1 MLINANIQNINALN
15 TLHNKIIM
23 YICVINL
30 LGKTMNVQRIIFIAF
45 IAAFLSSCHT
55 EDIPV
60 PEKNSDNTEQTEDSE
75 DDPEDDPEQDPE
87 DKPVNEE
94 LLLGLDATLNNMVE
108 SRRGVINA
116 WQSGNEIGLYTEN
129 KNLKYTYDGSK
140 WIAAEQYEVQNEQTV
155 YAYHPYDQ
163 NATDMKLDIDL
174 TKQEDVMYGKCA
186 VTPDFPTAKPVMNHA
201 LSLIRIKLM
210 RDEYIGKGLIT
221 DVMIKNVSSS
231 LIMNILDGDIWIQE
245 GKSDI
250 PIGGG
255 YMLNDDNPAVSEAI
269 LPPLYYP
276 DGVSLSFKLDGKE
289 MSYTFPSWH
298 EWEAGNIYTY
308 TIKIKGA
315 YNGEVNKD
323 DVPIDVEYWSQF
335 GKTDDIVLRTVD
347 YTDFE
352 NMFFISTNH
361 TEFGYDC
368 YQNEGKPFGLFYTHA
383 GSEPFEGKVRFVFM
397 RGSQIVEKFQPIDIK
412 IQGNWDGKK
421 IQCYVTSAP
430 GTYQLVPLFQ
440 RKGESTWFKALG
452 YEQNGSD
459 QEWMYEVKAPAPDD
473 LPALRDIF
481 LEKEGDNTNFLSY
494 RIPYNEFFNVVYTIS
509 NKGTGALKGEIKAV
523 WEREFKL
530 KSNSYRPS
538 TRKQN
543 TTNDV
548 EWADEIGRVS
558 VSIQPGIRYW
568 KGIMECK
575 VSKYYAKPTG
585 ANGNEYAGPVIHLY
599 WKPEGSSE
607 WTLLRLDADYLFN
620 NDYQGAD
627 VWDETLN
634 YINVS
639 LEDWYD

>member
-1 MLINANIQNINALN
+1 MIDSRNNN
-15 TLHNKIIM
+15 M
-23 YICVINL
+23 
-30 LGKTMNVQRIIFIAF
+30 RIRNYIFIAF

-250 PIGGG
+250 SIGGG

-269 LPPLYYP
+269 LPPLYHP

-335 GKTDDIVLRTVD
+335 GKTDEIVLRSVD

-352 NMFFISTNH
+352 NMFFIRTNH
-361 TEFGYDC
+361 TKFGYDC
-368 YQNEGKPFGLFYTHA
+368 YQNEGKPFGLYYTHA

-509 NKGTGALKGEIKAV
+509 NKGKGALKGEIKAV

-575 VSKYYAKPTG
+575 VTKYYAKPTDSY
-585 ANGNEYAGPVIHLY
+585 GNAYAVPVIHLY

>member
-1 MLINANIQNINALN
+1 
-15 TLHNKIIM
+15 M
-23 YICVINL
+23 YICVVNL
-30 LGKTMNVQRIIFIAF
+30 LEKTMNVQRIIFIAF

-60 PEKNSDNTEQTEDSE
+60 PEKNSDNTEQT

-94 LLLGLDATLNNMVE
+94 LLLGLDATLKNMVE

-116 WQSGNEIGLYTEN
+116 WQAGNEIGLYTQDR
-129 KNLKYTYDGSK
+129 NLKYTYDGNR
-140 WIAAEQYEVQNEQTV
+140 WIAAEQYEVQKEQTV

-269 LPPLYYP
+269 LPPLYHP

-335 GKTDDIVLRTVD
+335 GKTDEIVLKNVD

-352 NMFFISTNH
+352 NMFFIRTNH
-361 TEFGYDC
+361 TKFGYDC

-452 YEQNGSD
+452 YEQNSSD

-481 LEKEGDNTNFLSY
+481 LEKEGDNTNFLGY
-494 RIPYNEFFNVVYTIS
+494 DIPYNEFFNVVYTIS
-509 NKGTGALKGEIKAV
+509 NKGKGALKGEIKAV

-543 TTNDV
+543 TTDDV

-575 VSKYYAKPTG
+575 VSKYYAKPMD
-585 ANGNEYAGPVIHLY
+585 NYGNAYAVPVIHLY

>member
-1 MLINANIQNINALN
+1 
-15 TLHNKIIM
+15 M

-269 LPPLYYP
+269 LPPLYHP

-335 GKTDDIVLRTVD
+335 GKTDEIVLRTVD

-459 QEWMYEVKAPAPDD
+459 QEWMYEVKAPAPDN

-481 LEKEGDNTNFLSY
+481 LEKEGDNTNFLGY

-509 NKGTGALKGEIKAV
+509 NKGKGALKGEIKAV

-575 VSKYYAKPTG
+575 VSKYYAKPTDSY
-585 ANGNEYAGPVIHLY
+585 GNAYAVPVIHLY

>member
-1 MLINANIQNINALN
+1 MIDSRNNN
-15 TLHNKIIM
+15 M
-23 YICVINL
+23 
-30 LGKTMNVQRIIFIAF
+30 RIRNYIFIAF
-45 IAAFLSSCHT
+45 VAAFLSSCHT

-269 LPPLYYP
+269 LPPLYHP

-335 GKTDDIVLRTVD
+335 GKTDEIVLRSVD

-352 NMFFISTNH
+352 NMFFIRTNH
-361 TEFGYDC
+361 TKFGYDC
-368 YQNEGKPFGLFYTHA
+368 YQNEGKPFGLYYTHA

-459 QEWMYEVKAPAPDD
+459 QEWMYEVKAPAPDN

-481 LEKEGDNTNFLSY
+481 LEKEGDNTNFLGY
-494 RIPYNEFFNVVYTIS
+494 DIPYNGFFNVVYTIS
-509 NKGTGALKGEIKAV
+509 NKGKGALKGEIKAV

-575 VSKYYAKPTG
+575 VSKYYAKPTDSY
-585 ANGNEYAGPVIHLY
+585 GNAYAVPVIHLY

>member
-1 MLINANIQNINALN
+1 
-15 TLHNKIIM
+15 M

-250 PIGGG
+250 SIGGG

-269 LPPLYYP
+269 LPPLYHP

-335 GKTDDIVLRTVD
+335 GKTDEIVLRSVD

-352 NMFFISTNH
+352 NMFFIRTNH
-361 TEFGYDC
+361 TKFGYDC
-368 YQNEGKPFGLFYTHA
+368 YQNEGKPFGLYYTHA

-459 QEWMYEVKAPAPDD
+459 QEWMYEVKAPAPDN

-481 LEKEGDNTNFLSY
+481 LEKEGDNTNFLGY
-494 RIPYNEFFNVVYTIS
+494 DIPYNGFFNVVYTIS
-509 NKGTGALKGEIKAV
+509 NKGKGALKGEIKAV

-575 VSKYYAKPTG
+575 VSKYYAKPTDSY
-585 ANGNEYAGPVIHLY
+585 GNAYAVPVIHLY

>member
-1 MLINANIQNINALN
+1 
-15 TLHNKIIM
+15 
-23 YICVINL
+23 
-30 LGKTMNVQRIIFIAF
+30 MNVQRIIFIAF

-60 PEKNSDNTEQTEDSE
+60 PEKNSDNTEQT

-94 LLLGLDATLNNMVE
+94 LLLGLDATLKNMVE

-116 WQSGNEIGLYTEN
+116 WQAGNEIGLYTQDR
-129 KNLKYTYDGSK
+129 NLKYTYDGNR
-140 WIAAEQYEVQNEQTV
+140 WIAAEQYEVQKEQTV

-269 LPPLYYP
+269 LPPLYHP

-335 GKTDDIVLRTVD
+335 GKTDEIVLKNVD

-352 NMFFISTNH
+352 NMFFIRTNH
-361 TEFGYDC
+361 TKFGYDC
-368 YQNEGKPFGLFYTHA
+368 YQNEGKPFGLYYTHA

-452 YEQNGSD
+452 YEQNSSD

-481 LEKEGDNTNFLSY
+481 LEKEGDNTNFLGY
-494 RIPYNEFFNVVYTIS
+494 DIPYNEFFNVVYTIS
-509 NKGTGALKGEIKAV
+509 NKGKGALKGEIKAV

-543 TTNDV
+543 TTDDV

-575 VSKYYAKPTG
+575 VSKYYAKPMD
-585 ANGNEYAGPVIHLY
+585 NYGNAYAVPVIHLY

>member
-1 MLINANIQNINALN
+1 M
-15 TLHNKIIM
+15 KIRDYM
-23 YICVINL
+23 
-30 LGKTMNVQRIIFIAF
+30 IISVLPLFL
-45 IAAFLSSCHT
+45 AACQT
-55 EDIPV
+55 DKIPV
-60 PEKNSDNTEQTEDSE
+60 PEKNTDNTEQT
-75 DDPEDDPEQDPE
+75 DDTDQPEDEPE

-94 LLLGLDATLNNMVE
+94 LLLGLDATLKNMVE
-108 SRRGVINA
+108 SRKGVINA

-140 WIAAEQYEVQNEQTV
+140 WIAAEQYEVQKEQTV
-155 YAYHPYDQ
+155 YAYHPYTE
-163 NATDMKLDIDL
+163 NVDMPYVPVDL
-174 TKQEDVMYGKCA
+174 TRQEDVMYGQCI
-186 VTPDFPTAKPVMNHA
+186 VTPDFPTAKPEMKHA
-201 LSLIRIKLM
+201 LSLIRVKLL
-210 RDEYIGKGLIT
+210 RDEYMGTGLVT
-221 DVMIKNVSSS
+221 DVTVRNVNSH
-231 LIMNILDGDIWIQE
+231 LAMDVVYGNIAYPDAQ
-245 GKSDI
+245 KCDI

-255 YMLNDDNPAVSEAI
+255 FMLNDANPTVSEAI
-269 LPPLYYP
+269 LPPLYHP

-289 MSYTFPSWH
+289 MNYTFPSWH
-298 EWEAGNIYTY
+298 DWEAGNIYTY

-315 YNGEVNKD
+315 YNAEINKED
-323 DVPIDVEYWSQF
+323 IPIDVEYWSQF
-335 GKTDDIVLRTVD
+335 GKTDEIVLKNVD

-352 NMFFISTNH
+352 NMFFISTNY

-383 GSEPFEGKVRFVFM
+383 GSEPFEGKLRFVFM
-397 RGSQIVEKFQPIDIK
+397 QGGQIVEKFQPIDIK
-412 IQGNWDGKK
+412 IQGDWDGKK

-440 RKGESTWFKALG
+440 RNGESTWFKALG
-452 YEQNGSD
+452 YERNGSD
-459 QEWMYEVKAPAPDD
+459 AEWMYEVKAPAPDN
-473 LPALRDIF
+473 LPALRDIL
-481 LEKEGDNTNFLSY
+481 LEKEGDNTNFLGY
-494 RIPYNEFFNVVYTIS
+494 DIPYNEAFNVVYTLS
-509 NKGTGALKGEIKAV
+509 NKGKKALKGEIKAV

-538 TRKQN
+538 TQKQN

-548 EWADEIGRVS
+548 QWADEIGRVS
-558 VSIQPGIRYW
+558 VDIQPGIRYW

-575 VSKYYAKPTG
+575 VTKYYAKPTDSY
-585 ANGNEYAGPVIHLY
+585 GNAYAVPVIHLY

>member
-1 MLINANIQNINALN
+1 MIDSRNNN
-15 TLHNKIIM
+15 M
-23 YICVINL
+23 
-30 LGKTMNVQRIIFIAF
+30 RIRNYIFIAF

-60 PEKNSDNTEQTEDSE
+60 PEKNSDNTEQT

-269 LPPLYYP
+269 LPPLYHP

-335 GKTDDIVLRTVD
+335 GKTDEIVLKNVD

-368 YQNEGKPFGLFYTHA
+368 YQNEGKPFGLLYTHA

-481 LEKEGDNTNFLSY
+481 LEKEGDNTNFLGY
-494 RIPYNEFFNVVYTIS
+494 DIPYNEFFNVVYTIS
-509 NKGTGALKGEIKAV
+509 NKGKGALKGEIKAV

-543 TTNDV
+543 TTDDV

-575 VSKYYAKPTG
+575 VSKYYAKPTN

>member
-1 MLINANIQNINALN
+1 
-15 TLHNKIIM
+15 M

-116 WQSGNEIGLYTEN
+116 WQSGNEIGLYTQDR
-129 KNLKYTYDGSK
+129 NLKYTYDGYK

-269 LPPLYYP
+269 LPPLYHP

-335 GKTDDIVLRTVD
+335 GKTDEIVLRTVD

-352 NMFFISTNH
+352 NMFFIRTNH
-361 TEFGYDC
+361 TKFGYDC
-368 YQNEGKPFGLFYTHA
+368 YQNEGKPFGLYYTHA

-509 NKGTGALKGEIKAV
+509 NKGKGALKGEIKAV

-575 VSKYYAKPTG
+575 VTKYYAKPTDSY
-585 ANGNEYAGPVIHLY
+585 GNAYAVPVIHLY

>member
-1 MLINANIQNINALN
+1 
-15 TLHNKIIM
+15 M

-75 DDPEDDPEQDPE
+75 DEPEDDPEQDPE

-269 LPPLYYP
+269 LPPLYHP

-335 GKTDDIVLRTVD
+335 GKTDEIVLRSVD

-352 NMFFISTNH
+352 NMFFIRTNH
-361 TEFGYDC
+361 TKFGYDC
-368 YQNEGKPFGLFYTHA
+368 YQNEGKPFGLYYTHA

-481 LEKEGDNTNFLSY
+481 LEKEGDNTNFLGY
-494 RIPYNEFFNVVYTIS
+494 DIPYNGFFNVVYTIS
-509 NKGTGALKGEIKAV
+509 NKGKGALKGEIKAV

-575 VSKYYAKPTG
+575 VSKYYAKPTDSY
-585 ANGNEYAGPVIHLY
+585 GNAYAVPVIHLY

>member
-1 MLINANIQNINALN
+1 
-15 TLHNKIIM
+15 M

-30 LGKTMNVQRIIFIAF
+30 LEKTMNVQRIIFIAF

-60 PEKNSDNTEQTEDSE
+60 PEKNSDNTEQT

-116 WQSGNEIGLYTEN
+116 WQAGNEIGLYTQDR
-129 KNLKYTYDGSK
+129 NLKYTYDGNR
-140 WIAAEQYEVQNEQTV
+140 WIAAEQYEVQKEQTV

-269 LPPLYYP
+269 LPPLYHP

-335 GKTDDIVLRTVD
+335 GKTDEIVLKNVD

-509 NKGTGALKGEIKAV
+509 NKGKGALKGEIKAV

-543 TTNDV
+543 TTDDV

-639 LEDWYD
+639 LEDWYIN

>member
-1 MLINANIQNINALN
+1 
-15 TLHNKIIM
+15 M
-23 YICVINL
+23 YICVVNL

-255 YMLNDDNPAVSEAI
+255 YMLNDANPAVSEAI
-269 LPPLYYP
+269 LPPLYHP
-276 DGVSLSFKLDGKE
+276 DGVLLSFKLDGKE

-335 GKTDDIVLRTVD
+335 GKTDEIVLRSVD

-352 NMFFISTNH
+352 NMFFIRTNH
-361 TEFGYDC
+361 TKFGYDC
-368 YQNEGKPFGLFYTHA
+368 YQNEGKPFGLYYTHA

-459 QEWMYEVKAPAPDD
+459 QEWMYEVKAPAPDN

-481 LEKEGDNTNFLSY
+481 LEKEGDNTNFLGY
-494 RIPYNEFFNVVYTIS
+494 DIPYNEFFNVVYTIS
-509 NKGTGALKGEIKAV
+509 NKGKGALKGEIKAV

-575 VSKYYAKPTG
+575 VSKYYAKPTDSY
-585 ANGNEYAGPVIHLY
+585 GNAYTVPVIHLY

>member
-1 MLINANIQNINALN
+1 M
-15 TLHNKIIM
+15 K
-23 YICVINL
+23 
-30 LGKTMNVQRIIFIAF
+30 VQRIIFIAF
-45 IAAFLSSCHT
+45 IAALLVSCHT

-75 DDPEDDPEQDPE
+75 DEPEDEPE

-116 WQSGNEIGLYTEN
+116 WQAGNEIGLYTQDR
-129 KNLKYTYDGSK
+129 NLKYTYDGYK

-163 NATDMKLDIDL
+163 NVTDMKLNIDL
-174 TKQEDVMYGKCA
+174 TKQEDVLFGKCA

-201 LSLIRIKLM
+201 LSLIRIKLL

-269 LPPLYYP
+269 LPPLYHP

-335 GKTDDIVLRTVD
+335 GKTDEIVLRSVD

-352 NMFFISTNH
+352 NMFFIRTNH
-361 TEFGYDC
+361 TKFGYDC
-368 YQNEGKPFGLFYTHA
+368 YQNEGKPFGLYYTHA

-452 YEQNGSD
+452 YEQNSSD
-459 QEWMYEVKAPAPDD
+459 QEWIYEVKAPAPDD

-481 LEKEGDNTNFLSY
+481 LEKEGDNTNFLGY
-494 RIPYNEFFNVVYTIS
+494 DIPYNEFFNVVYTIS
-509 NKGTGALKGEIKAV
+509 NKGKGALKGEIKAV

-543 TTNDV
+543 TTDDV

-575 VSKYYAKPTG
+575 VSKYYAKPMD
-585 ANGNEYAGPVIHLY
+585 NYGNAYAVPVIHLY

>member
-1 MLINANIQNINALN
+1 
-15 TLHNKIIM
+15 M

-116 WQSGNEIGLYTEN
+116 WQSGNEIGLYTQDR
-129 KNLKYTYDGSK
+129 NLKYTYDGYK

-269 LPPLYYP
+269 LPPLYHP

-335 GKTDDIVLRTVD
+335 GKTDEIVLRTVD

-352 NMFFISTNH
+352 NMFFIRTNH
-361 TEFGYDC
+361 TKFGYDC
-368 YQNEGKPFGLFYTHA
+368 YQNEGKPFGLYYTHA

-509 NKGTGALKGEIKAV
+509 NKGKGALKGEIKAV

-575 VSKYYAKPTG
+575 VTKYYAKPTG
-585 ANGNEYAGPVIHLY
+585 SYGNAYAVPVIHLY

>member
-1 MLINANIQNINALN
+1 M
-15 TLHNKIIM
+15 KIRDYM
-23 YICVINL
+23 
-30 LGKTMNVQRIIFIAF
+30 IISVLPLFL
-45 IAAFLSSCHT
+45 AACQT
-55 EDIPV
+55 DKIPV
-60 PEKNSDNTEQTEDSE
+60 PEKNTDNTEQT
-75 DDPEDDPEQDPE
+75 DDTDQPEDEPE

-94 LLLGLDATLNNMVE
+94 LLLGLDATLKNMVE
-108 SRRGVINA
+108 SRKGVINA

-140 WIAAEQYEVQNEQTV
+140 WIAAEQYEVQKEQTV
-155 YAYHPYDQ
+155 YAYHPYTE
-163 NATDMKLDIDL
+163 NVDMPYVPVDL
-174 TKQEDVMYGKCA
+174 TRQEDVMYGQCI
-186 VTPDFPTAKPVMNHA
+186 VTPDFPTAKPEMKHA
-201 LSLIRIKLM
+201 LSLIRVKLL
-210 RDEYIGKGLIT
+210 RDEYMGTGLVT
-221 DVMIKNVSSS
+221 DVTVRNVNSH
-231 LIMNILDGDIWIQE
+231 LAMDVVYGNIAYPDAQ
-245 GKSDI
+245 KCDI

-255 YMLNDDNPAVSEAI
+255 FMLNDANPTVSEAI
-269 LPPLYYP
+269 LPPLYHP

-289 MSYTFPSWH
+289 MNYTFPSWH
-298 EWEAGNIYTY
+298 DWEAGNIYTY

-315 YNGEVNKD
+315 YNAEINKE

-335 GKTDDIVLRTVD
+335 GKTDEIVLKNVD

-352 NMFFISTNH
+352 NMFFISTNF

-383 GSEPFEGKVRFVFM
+383 GSEPFEGKLRFVFM
-397 RGSQIVEKFQPIDIK
+397 QGGQIVEKFQPIDIK
-412 IQGNWDGKK
+412 IQGDWDGKK

-440 RKGESTWFKALG
+440 RNGESTWFKALG
-452 YEQNGSD
+452 YERNGSD
-459 QEWMYEVKAPAPDD
+459 AEWMYEVKAPAPDN
-473 LPALRDIF
+473 LPALRDIL

-494 RIPYNEFFNVVYTIS
+494 RIPFNESFNVVYTLS
-509 NKGTGALKGEIKAV
+509 NKGKKALKGEIKAV

-538 TRKQN
+538 TQKQN

-548 EWADEIGRVS
+548 QWADEIGRVS
-558 VSIQPGIRYW
+558 VDIQPGIRYW

-575 VSKYYAKPTG
+575 VTKYYAKPTDSY
-585 ANGNEYAGPVIHLY
+585 GNAYAVPVIHLY

-639 LEDWYD
+639 LAGWYN

>member
-1 MLINANIQNINALN
+1 MIDSRNNNMRI
-15 TLHNKIIM
+15 
-23 YICVINL
+23 
-30 LGKTMNVQRIIFIAF
+30 RIIFIAF

-60 PEKNSDNTEQTEDSE
+60 PEKNSDNTEQT

-116 WQSGNEIGLYTEN
+116 WQAGNEIGLYTQDR
-129 KNLKYTYDGSK
+129 NLKYTYDGNR
-140 WIAAEQYEVQNEQTV
+140 WIAAEQYEVQKEQTV

-174 TKQEDVMYGKCA
+174 SKQEDVMYGKCA

-269 LPPLYYP
+269 LPPLYHP

-335 GKTDDIVLRTVD
+335 GKTDEIVLKNVD

-352 NMFFISTNH
+352 NMFFINTNH

-509 NKGTGALKGEIKAV
+509 NKGKGALKGEIKAV

-543 TTNDV
+543 TTDDV

-639 LEDWYD
+639 LEDWYIN

>member
-1 MLINANIQNINALN
+1 
-15 TLHNKIIM
+15 M

-108 SRRGVINA
+108 SRRGGINA

-155 YAYHPYDQ
+155 YAYHPYDL

-269 LPPLYYP
+269 LPPLYHP

-335 GKTDDIVLRTVD
+335 GKTDEIVLRTVD

-459 QEWMYEVKAPAPDD
+459 QEWMYEVKAPAPDN

-481 LEKEGDNTNFLSY
+481 LEKEGDNTNFLGY
-494 RIPYNEFFNVVYTIS
+494 DIPYNEFFNVVYTIS
-509 NKGTGALKGEIKAV
+509 NKGKGALKGEIKAV

-575 VSKYYAKPTG
+575 VTKYYAKPTG

>member
-1 MLINANIQNINALN
+1 MIDSRNNN
-15 TLHNKIIM
+15 M
-23 YICVINL
+23 
-30 LGKTMNVQRIIFIAF
+30 RIRNYIFIAF

-269 LPPLYYP
+269 LPPLYHP

-335 GKTDDIVLRTVD
+335 GKTDEIVLRSVD

-352 NMFFISTNH
+352 NMFFIRTNH
-361 TEFGYDC
+361 TKFGYDC
-368 YQNEGKPFGLFYTHA
+368 YQNEGKPFGLYYTHA

-459 QEWMYEVKAPAPDD
+459 QEWMYEVKAPAPDN

-481 LEKEGDNTNFLSY
+481 LEKEGDNTNFLGY
-494 RIPYNEFFNVVYTIS
+494 DIPYNGFFNVVYTIS
-509 NKGTGALKGEIKAV
+509 NKGKGALKGEIKAV

-558 VSIQPGIRYW
+558 VTIQPGIRYW

-575 VSKYYAKPTG
+575 VSKYYAKPTDSY
-585 ANGNEYAGPVIHLY
+585 GNAYAVPVIHLY